1 MFKHAIRPAFLLDI
15 PALLY
20 LYTQFDSEP
29 QAIAEPHAAMLQ
41 FERIK
46 NMGEMLVAEVE
57 GQIVGCCSLYIC
69 PTLMHGARPFAL
81 IAHVVV
87 DPSHRRK
94 GHGRALVQEALQFA
108 ASRDCYT
115 VMLSSEAARN
125 EQHAFYAACGFQG
138 DLQGFQRRLRKSGQ
152 FKIDPPV

>member
-29 QAIAEPHAAMLQ
+29 QPIVEPHAAMLQ

-46 NMGEMLVAEVE
+46 NMGEVLVAEAD

-69 PTLMHGARPFAL
+69 SSLLHGARPFGL
-81 IAHVVV
+81 IEHVVV
-87 DPSHRRK
+87 DPGHRRQ
-94 GHGRALVQEALQFA
+94 GMGRALLQEALQIA
-108 ASRDCYT
+108 ASRNCYT
-115 VMLSSEAARN
+115 VMLSSSSLRSE
-125 EQHAFYAACGFQG
+125 EHAFYAACGFDA
-138 DLQGFQRRLRKSGQ
+138 DLQGFQRKLKKSGQ
-152 FKIDPPV
+152 LPAG